1 MIRFHRAVSAGANFP
16 TRMTANIEQYSA
28 TWTPYDCVVILG
40 GFNDI
45 HRLQE
50 YPECVKPTW
59 SASSGSGSS
68 SLSSDS
74 GSISISNGSGAAALI
89 SAAAVVASAVYSSA
103 VAAGSVETAAAA
115 TQSAATIISWLLQT

>member
-1 MIRFHRAVSAGANFP
+1 MIRFHRAVAAGANFP
-16 TRMTANIEQYSA
+16 TRMAANLGQYLD
-28 TWTPYDCVVILG
+28 TWTPYDCVVLLG
-40 GFNDI
+40 GYNDV
-45 HRLQE
+45 HRVQE

-89 SAAAVVASAVYSSA
+89 SAAAVVASAVCSSA
-103 VAAGSVETAAAA
+103 VAVESVETAAAA
-115 TQSAATIISWLLQT
+115 TPSAATIMSWLLQT